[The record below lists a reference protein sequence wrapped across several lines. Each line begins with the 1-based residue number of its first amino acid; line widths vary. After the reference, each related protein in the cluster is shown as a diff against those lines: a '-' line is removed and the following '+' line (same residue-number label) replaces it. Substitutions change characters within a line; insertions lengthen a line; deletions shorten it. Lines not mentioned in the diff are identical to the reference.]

1 MLLLAG
7 LSTGHKV
14 GLAVVAAVFI
24 VFALSS
30 SFLAPR
36 WRPDFPG
43 KQGLSVF
50 VIACVVLFAAM
61 ITAVEVFGGESAE
74 AKASESAA
82 AAQTIAVREKE
93 FKIILAKTVL
103 KPGKTTFVVSDVGKL
118 QHDLAVKGPGVNG
131 KKTPLINAGSKASL
145 TVTLAKGKYTLW
157 CTVPGHRKLGMV
169 ATVSVR

>member
-1 MLLLAG
+1 VLLLAG

-24 VFALSS
+24 AFALGS

-61 ITAVEVFGGESAE
+61 ITAVEVFGGEGSE
-74 AKASESAA
+74 AKAESAA
-82 AAQTIAVREKE
+82 AQRVAVKEKE
-93 FKIILAKTVL
+93 FTIVLAKTVL
-103 KPGKTTFVVSDVGKL
+103 EPGKTTFVVSDVGKL
-118 QHDLAVKGPGVNG
+118 QHDLALKGPGVNG
-131 KKTPLINAGSKASL
+131 KKTPLINPGSKASL
-145 TVTLAKGKYTLW
+145 TVRLAKGKYTLW

-169 ATVSVR
+169 ATLTVR